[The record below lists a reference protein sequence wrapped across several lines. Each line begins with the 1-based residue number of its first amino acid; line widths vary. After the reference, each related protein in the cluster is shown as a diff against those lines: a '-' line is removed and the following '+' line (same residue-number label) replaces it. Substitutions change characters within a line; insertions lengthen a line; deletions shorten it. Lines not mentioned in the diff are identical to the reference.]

1 MYIIFAIGNWA
12 LKDQRLVLKWV
23 QSNIASF
30 GGDANNVILV
40 GQSAGKNRG
49 SLSKSYVFCKGH
61 ILIKCSLGAV
71 SVHLHMMSK
80 QSQGKQA
87 YRFYRFTNRA

>member
-40 GQSAGKNRG
+40 GQSAGKNRFII
-49 SLSKSYVFCKGH
+49 LSKSHAFFKGR
-61 ILIKCSLGAV
+61 ILIK
-71 SVHLHMMSK
+71 M
-80 QSQGKQA
+80 
-87 YRFYRFTNRA
+87 FTRCCERTFAHDVKAKSR